1 MTNIP
6 RISIEINSGCNSC
19 GKSLVLVP
27 DAGGCGCQHAVIP
40 CNEPTPNSPC
50 VECETPCDD
59 ALFSECMIYT
69 GGDMPALGIKN
80 EDKLTKI
87 IITLAAEI
95 IALKQRVA
103 ILEA

>member
-1 MTNIP
+1 MNIP
-6 RISIEINSGCNSC
+6 KITIEINSGCNTC
-19 GKSLVLVP
+19 GKSLIKVP
-27 DAGGCGCQHAVIP
+27 SAGGCGCTHAVIP
-40 CNEPTPNSPC
+40 CGDNKPNSPC

-59 ALFSECMIYT
+59 MLFSECMQYS

-80 EDKLTKI
+80 GDLMTKV

-103 ILEA
+103 TLEA